1 MTNPPPPGWQSP
13 HPGPQNRFGPEQPQ
27 YGFAQTPPP
36 AGWVPRPSPHKNRGL
51 RFLIIGG
58 VVLLVVALSVAATLL
73 FTRSS
78 DEIAT
83 PAPDGSIS
91 DMASAE
97 DTGPVTVITEDPTCA
112 PWRPII
118 STLASQQRQGWE
130 SRDYSRSRSEWTA
143 DEQRL
148 YEAVAKAMLGA
159 ADRTAALAKLTTHR
173 VMRELYEQ
181 SIAYWRAYADSIP
194 NYRPADNFLAIT
206 ASDTSDAITSICG
219 AIDNG
224 AAAARGPLVAPQQSA
239 TTDEEEGRTNS
250 PEKFIGEKD
259 QAFCSQWSDLVK
271 KFEQDTAEW
280 RNWDALTPASEWDPR
295 HQSIMT
301 NATPVFEN
309 FADDMASLARS
320 GNNAIVRDFAELS
333 AQYFR
338 AYVQAIPTYDV
349 NDSYLSSVGTLGY
362 LSIFNAC
369 ASAEV

>member
-1 MTNPPPPGWQSP
+1 MTNPTPSDWQPP
-13 HPGPQNRFGPEQPQ
+13 HTGPQGRFGPGQPQ

-36 AGWVPRPSPHKNRGL
+36 PGWGPPQAPRKNRVPR
-51 RFLIIGG
+51 FLLVGA
-58 VVLLVVALSVAATLL
+58 VVLLVVALSVGATLL
-73 FTRSS
+73 LTRNS
-78 DEIAT
+78 DENAK
-83 PAPDGSIS
+83 PAQDGSVAG
-91 DMASAE
+91 MASAD

-143 DEQRL
+143 DEQRQ
-148 YEAVAKAMLGA
+148 YDAVAKAMLNA
-159 ADRTAALAKLTTHR
+159 AERTAPLVNMTTHR

-206 ASDTSDAITSICG
+206 ASDTTDAITSICG

-239 TTDEEEGRTNS
+239 TTNGAKVRTKPS
-250 PEKFIGEKD
+250 EKFIGEKD
-259 QAFCSQWSDLVK
+259 QVFCSKWSDLVK

-280 RNWDALTPASEWDPR
+280 RNWDALSPASEWDPR

-301 NATPVFEN
+301 NATPVFGN
-309 FADDMASLARS
+309 FADDMASLAKS
-320 GNNAIVRDFAELS
+320 SDNIVVHDFADLS

-338 AYVQAIPTYDV
+338 AYVQAIPTYSV

-369 ASAEV
+369 ASTEV

>member
-1 MTNPPPPGWQSP
+1 M
-13 HPGPQNRFGPEQPQ
+13 
-27 YGFAQTPPP
+27 
-36 AGWVPRPSPHKNRGL
+36 
-51 RFLIIGG
+51 
-58 VVLLVVALSVAATLL
+58 VAVSVGATLL
-73 FTRSS
+73 ITRDGGSHGGNADPLTSS
-78 DEIAT
+78 DI
-83 PAPDGSIS
+83 
-91 DMASAE
+91 ASAN
-97 DTGPVTVITEDPTCA
+97 DTSPISIITEDPTCA

-148 YEAVAKAMLGA
+148 YDAVAKAMLGA

-224 AAAARGPLVAPQQSA
+224 SAAARGPLIAPQQAA
-239 TTDEEEGRTNS
+239 TTDGAEDHPNS
-250 PEKFIGEKD
+250 PERFIGEKD
-259 QAFCSQWSDLVK
+259 RAFCSQWSDLVK

-280 RNWDALTPASEWDPR
+280 RNWDALSPASEWDPQ

-320 GNNAIVRDFAELS
+320 GDNAIVRDFAELS

-338 AYVQAIPTYDV
+338 AYVKAIPTYDV